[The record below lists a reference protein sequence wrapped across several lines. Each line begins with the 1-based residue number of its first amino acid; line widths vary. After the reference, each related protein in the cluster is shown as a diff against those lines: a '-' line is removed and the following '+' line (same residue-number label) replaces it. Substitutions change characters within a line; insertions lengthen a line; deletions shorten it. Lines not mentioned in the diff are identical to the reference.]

1 MRWGFFLYAY
11 CLFTCLLKPQ
21 AQEAS
26 QALGGDNPFVN
37 SSALLFW
44 AFLGGG
50 LGKGN
55 VSFNTLSIP
64 PGGNGGWGCACV
76 LLAEPRSPD
85 PPVSLQTHKDGLGA
99 KVHQENRLG
108 IYRWSGSQNKNQK
121 QICEG
126 RGGRGTVRNGD
137 TPQWM
142 YWEIVAY
149 GDVRGTLGLEIK
161 QVLCQPS
168 SLSKQEARSFF
179 CLFA

>member
-1 MRWGFFLYAY
+1 MY
-11 CLFTCLLKPQ
+11 
-21 AQEAS
+21 
-26 QALGGDNPFVN
+26 
-37 SSALLFW
+37 
-44 AFLGGG
+44 
-50 LGKGN
+50 
-55 VSFNTLSIP
+55 
-64 PGGNGGWGCACV
+64 

-85 PPVSLQTHKDGLGA
+85 PHVSLQTHKDGLGA
-99 KVHQENRLG
+99 KVHQENKLG

-126 RGGRGTVRNGD
+126 GGGRGTVRNGD

-149 GDVRGTLGLEIK
+149 GDGRGTLGLEIK